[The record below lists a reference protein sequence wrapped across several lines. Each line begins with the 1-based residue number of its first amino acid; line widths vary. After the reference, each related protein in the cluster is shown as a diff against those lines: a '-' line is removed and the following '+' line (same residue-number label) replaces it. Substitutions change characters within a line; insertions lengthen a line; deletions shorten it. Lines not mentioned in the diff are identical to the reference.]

1 MVGDAVLM
9 AALASAVGGIAVLRF
24 AWSLPRCSSGWNAG
38 GWGLLVLSAAFAWLA
53 QGAWGAAIAG
63 LWGMGAAMALI
74 ALAAARAPIKGHV
87 RASNRASN
95 RKIEVKIGGPPEG
108 KVPLHILRRV
118 VTFLIVALVA
128 MIVSTGLALAMRG
141 AALWAGASEANANV
155 AGLFTMP
162 IVWTLL
168 AFFLLMAGSR
178 IRQWRLLLL
187 CAVPG
192 VIAIFAGANV

>member
-9 AALASAVGGIAVLRF
+9 AALASVVGGIAVLRF
-24 AWSLPRCSSGWNAG
+24 AWSLPRRSSGWNAG

-87 RASNRASN
+87 RASNR
-95 RKIEVKIGGPPEG
+95 KIEAKIGALPEG
-108 KVPLHILRRV
+108 KMPPHILRRV

-168 AFFLLMAGSR
+168 TFSLLMTGSR

-192 VIAIFAGANV
+192 LITIFAGANV